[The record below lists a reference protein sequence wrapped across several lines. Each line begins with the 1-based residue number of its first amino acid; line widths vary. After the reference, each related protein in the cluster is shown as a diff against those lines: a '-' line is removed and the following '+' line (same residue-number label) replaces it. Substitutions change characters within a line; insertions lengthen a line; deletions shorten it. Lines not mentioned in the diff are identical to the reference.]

1 MRAVSECGWGSGSL
15 GCEHRLCG
23 SSVAT
28 RGHLARR
35 MTPRDNRFRAEEP
48 EPPSCRRHTSEGP
61 SEKPGQSH
69 SLFPPPRPCAAV
81 QEAFK
86 HPMTADRK
94 ARSTGSLWREVGG
107 GVSSRPPH
115 SHPTSST
122 PHKLHQLPL
131 CAGVHSVDG
140 PEGGRKLFSFLG
152 GQPSELKPPFVHQLP
167 KLTLKNT
174 SQCGFK
180 WFSVILSS
188 FQ

>member
-1 MRAVSECGWGSGSL
+1 MHPSPCIIRRHHVRAVSECGWGSGSL

-86 HPMTADRK
+86 HPMTWPSLGTQLI
-94 ARSTGSLWREVGG
+94 ARLGAQAPSGARLGVGSPAGRLTPTQPPPPRISCI
-107 GVSSRPPH
+107 SSRSVQGFTPL
-115 SHPTSST
+115 TDLRVEESSS
-122 PHKLHQLPL
+122 LFL
-131 CAGVHSVDG
+131 
-140 PEGGRKLFSFLG
+140 EGN
-152 GQPSELKPPFVHQLP
+152 H
-167 KLTLKNT
+167 
-174 SQCGFK
+174 
-180 WFSVILSS
+180 LS
-188 FQ
+188 